1 MDWETFK
8 TKKEAEAEIARMRGW
23 TAKAVKMNHVN
34 NDNNM
39 TVVWVI
45 QCDGDKYLREDG
57 YVR

>member
-23 TAKAVKMNHVN
+23 KAKAVKMNHVD

>member
-23 TAKAVKMNHVN
+23 KAKAVKMNHVD

-39 TVVWVI
+39 TDQLWH
-45 QCDGDKYLREDG
+45 D
-57 YVR
+57 